1 MTMPER
7 ARPGD
12 SRGRFVALG
21 LAALALLAIGTILGR
36 TLRGS
41 ASRRAATTT
50 VTVRVPSQT
59 APTSHPR
66 TSGSA
71 ATHTSAG
78 AVAAAGTDLVALGG
92 QTVLDPVRLSTTL
105 GQIAA
110 RTARAD
116 LQAAYAQAEGGLR
129 TKFGLSG
136 EPKPVVIVRTVPLG
150 YRVESFTRKRA
161 VVSVWTL
168 AVLGSGATFDPVASW
183 RTQTVTLVWERGGW
197 KVASFGSTNGP
208 TPGLAAGQQP
218 SAPADLFTSIPT
230 MREYADVAP

>member
-1 MTMPER
+1 MHER

-12 SRGRFVALG
+12 SRARFVALG

-41 ASRRAATTT
+41 ASPHAATTT
-50 VTVRVPSQT
+50 VTVRIPSPT
-59 APTSHPR
+59 TPTSRPR
-66 TSGSA
+66 TGSSA
-71 ATHTSAG
+71 STRTSAG
-78 AVAAAGTDLVALGG
+78 AVAAAGADLIALGG
-92 QTVLDPVRLSTTL
+92 DSVLDPTKLSTTL
-105 GQIAA
+105 DEIAS
-110 RTARAD
+110 RSARAD
-116 LQAAYAQAEGGLR
+116 LQAAYTQAGSGLR

-150 YRVESFTRKRA
+150 YHVESFTQKRA

-183 RTQTVTLVWERGGW
+183 RTQTVTLVWEDGW
-197 KVASFGSTNGP
+197 KVASFGSANGP
-208 TPGLAAGQQP
+208 TPGLAAGQAP

>member
-1 MTMPER
+1 MHER
-7 ARPGD
+7 ARPRD

-21 LAALALLAIGTILGR
+21 LAALALLAIGTLLGR
-36 TLRGS
+36 TLHGS
-41 ASRRAATTT
+41 ASPHAATTT
-50 VTVRVPSQT
+50 VTVRLPSPT
-59 APTSHPR
+59 TSTSHSR
-66 TSGSA
+66 TGSSPS
-71 ATHTSAG
+71 TRTSAG
-78 AVAAAGTDLVALGG
+78 AVAAAGADLVALGG
-92 QTVLDPVRLSTTL
+92 ETVLDPAKLSTTL
-105 GQIAA
+105 DKIAA

-116 LQAAYAQAEGGLR
+116 LQTAYTQAESGLR

-150 YRVESFTRKRA
+150 YHVESFTRKRA

-183 RTQTVTLVWERGGW
+183 RTQTVTLVWENEGW

-218 SAPADLFTSIPT
+218 SAPTDLFTSIPT

>member
-1 MTMPER
+1 MHER

-41 ASRRAATTT
+41 ASPHAPATT
-50 VTVRVPSQT
+50 VTVRMSF
-59 APTSHPR
+59 PTTPASHPR
-66 TSGSA
+66 ASSWGS
-71 ATHTSAG
+71 THTSAG
-78 AVAAAGTDLVALGG
+78 AVAAAGAGLVVLGG
-92 QTVLDPVRLSTTL
+92 ETVLDPAKLSTTL
-105 GQIAA
+105 DQIAA
-110 RTARAD
+110 RSARAD
-116 LQAAYAQAEGGLR
+116 LQAAYTQAESGLR

-183 RTQTVTLVWERGGW
+183 RTQTVTLVWENHGW
-197 KVASFGSTNGP
+197 KVTSFGSANGP